1 MQGIAGRHMGRALAP
16 VALALAGLLLAAS
29 CGDAGASKVVP
40 VQDLAAEVCTDR
52 EGRDASLYVRNLGD
66 TSWSSPAI
74 SVTKSGREYELGLDP
89 RSKQQY
95 EEILADWP
103 PESVDPTDP
112 LDTPRHFVFKGRS
125 SDPKDP
131 MYGQEQVPLTN
142 FTHLESAKVVVTT
155 PYPAEWTGEVGA
167 CG

>member
-1 MQGIAGRHMGRALAP
+1 MQGIAGRHMRRALVP
-16 VALALAGLLLAAS
+16 VPLALTGLLMVVS

-40 VQDLAAEVCTDR
+40 VQDLAAEVCTDG
-52 EGRDASLYVRNLGD
+52 EGRDARLYVRNLGES
-66 TSWSSPAI
+66 SWSSPAI
-74 SVTKSGREYELGLDP
+74 SVVKSGREYELGLDP

-95 EEILADWP
+95 EKILADWP
-103 PESVDPTDP
+103 PESVGRADP

-142 FTHLESAKVVVTT
+142 FTHLEGAKVVVAT
-155 PYPAEWTGEVGA
+155 PHPAEWTGEVGL
-167 CG
+167 CS

>member
-1 MQGIAGRHMGRALAP
+1 M
-16 VALALAGLLLAAS
+16 
-29 CGDAGASKVVP
+29 
-40 VQDLAAEVCTDR
+40 QDLAAEVCTDG
-52 EGRDASLYVRNLGD
+52 EGRDARLYVRNLGES
-66 TSWSSPAI
+66 SWSSPAI

-95 EEILADWP
+95 EKILADWP
-103 PESVDPTDP
+103 PESVGRADP

-142 FTHLESAKVVVTT
+142 FTHLEGAKVAVAT
-155 PYPAEWTGEVGA
+155 PLPGRVDRRGRHLRLVL
-167 CG
+167 

>member
-1 MQGIAGRHMGRALAP
+1 MRRVLAP
-16 VALALAGLLLAAS
+16 VALALTGFLLVAS
-29 CGDAGASKVVP
+29 CGPGGAAKVVP
-40 VQDLAAEVCTDR
+40 VQDLAAEVCTDG
-52 EGRDASLYVRNLGD
+52 EGRDARLYVRNLGD
-66 TSWSSPAI
+66 SSWRNPAI

-103 PESVDPTDP
+103 PESAGRADP

-142 FTHLESAKVVVTT
+142 FTHLEGAKVAVAT
-155 PYPAEWTGEVGA
+155 PHPAEWTGEVGT

>member
-1 MQGIAGRHMGRALAP
+1 MQGIAGRHMRRALVPA
-16 VALALAGLLLAAS
+16 ALALAGLLLVAS

-40 VQDLAAEVCTDR
+40 VQDLAVEVCTDG
-52 EGRDASLYVRNLGD
+52 EGRDAKLYVRNLGD
-66 TSWSSPAI
+66 SNWSSPAI
-74 SVTKSGREYELGLDP
+74 SVTKSGREYELGLDL
-89 RSKQQY
+89 RSRQQY
-95 EEILADWP
+95 EKILADWP
-103 PESVDPTDP
+103 PESVDSADP

-142 FTHLESAKVVVTT
+142 FTHLEGAKVVVAT
-155 PYPAEWTGEVGA
+155 PYPAEWTGEVGT

>member
-1 MQGIAGRHMGRALAP
+1 MGRALAP

-112 LDTPRHFVFKGRS
+112 LDTPRHFVFKGRVERPEGPNVRPGTGAADQLHPPGEREGGGHHALS
-125 SDPKDP
+125 
-131 MYGQEQVPLTN
+131 GRVGRVR
-142 FTHLESAKVVVTT
+142 SA
-155 PYPAEWTGEVGA
+155 PAARAVEA
-167 CG
+167 AS

>member
-1 MQGIAGRHMGRALAP
+1 MHRALLPA
-16 VALALAGLLLAAS
+16 ALALVGFLLAAS

-40 VQDLAAEVCTDR
+40 VQDVVAEVCTDG
-52 EGRDASLYVRNLGD
+52 EGRDARLYVKNLGD
-66 TSWSSPAI
+66 SSWTSPAI
-74 SVTKSGREYELGLDP
+74 SVTKSGREYEFALDP
-89 RSKQQY
+89 RSRLQY

-103 PESVDPTDP
+103 PESVHNAQP

-142 FTHLESAKVVVTT
+142 FTHLEGAKVTVAT
-155 PYPAEWTGEVGA
+155 PGPAEWTGEVGT

>member
-1 MQGIAGRHMGRALAP
+1 MRRVLAP
-16 VALALAGLLLAAS
+16 VALALTGLLLVAS
-29 CGDAGASKVVP
+29 CGPGGAAKVVP
-40 VQDLAAEVCTDR
+40 VQELAAEVCTDG
-52 EGRDASLYVRNLGD
+52 EGRDARLYVRNLGRIER
-66 TSWSSPAI
+66 SSPEI

-95 EEILADWP
+95 EKILADWP
-103 PESVDPTDP
+103 PESVGRADP
-112 LDTPRHFVFKGRS
+112 LDTPKHFVFKGRS

-142 FTHLESAKVVVTT
+142 FTHLEGAKVAVAT
-155 PYPAEWTGEVGA
+155 PYPAEWTGEVGT